1 MVFLKKIII
10 FALNLILLTVSG
22 YCQNAALISGSFKG
36 LNENDKVYLYSTK
49 NFKDSA
55 YIKNGVFKFKNF
67 YPQEK
72 GIYFILAKYKSE
84 RFDFPLFITE
94 NSQLQFEVNKNFKQ
108 YKISG
113 DKNAKEQN
121 NFYQGRITLSNQ
133 YSMTEKKILETKDS
147 AKLFKLR
154 EEINY
159 NSRKIN
165 DYVYNW
171 VTTHKSSPFSVAVIR
186 LFIAKNPLSGV
197 EDTLAEKY
205 FDALLPEAKKNNSES
220 DLLESGFERYNDK
233 YSRLQVGSVASN
245 FTIKDTSGKEV
256 KITDFKNNYLLIDF
270 WASWCSPCRINNP
283 YLQELYNNY
292 KEKGL
297 IVLSIS
303 MDTDIQKWKEAI
315 KKDDMTWLQGADLLG
330 EYAGVGSQYRI
341 TAVPTYILVNPNKKI
356 IMKSVGG
363 DVDIVREKLN
373 EIYK

>member
-1 MVFLKKIII
+1 MIFLKKIII

-121 NFYQGRITLSNQ
+121 NFYQGRITLFNQ

-341 TAVPTYILVNPNKKI
+341 TSVPTYILVNPNKKI